1 MKESIKKRAP
11 KSKTPTTVIFQARLS
26 YVHLDQPWAGAEGN
40 EPKYSVSCIIPKDDV
55 ETVAA
60 IEKAI
65 DTAVREGVTKIWKGK
80 TPNVRASNFKYP
92 LKDGDVERP
101 DDEAYAGCMFLGANS
116 KKPVPCFNRL
126 QERIDPQEVYSG
138 CWALVQVGFFPFD
151 QGSKGVGAGLNA
163 VLKVADDDRLG
174 GGEASASD
182 FDGMGL
188 DDGKDDLL
196 DL

>member
-1 MKESIKKRAP
+1 MNTQIKKRAP
-11 KSKTPTTVIFQARLS
+11 KMKTPTTVIFQARLS
-26 YVHLDQPWAGAEGN
+26 YVHLDKPWSGAEGN
-40 EPKYSVSCIIPKDDV
+40 EPKYSVSCIIPKSDT

-65 DTAVREGVTKIWKGK
+65 KAAVDDGVTKIWKGK
-80 TPNVRASNFKYP
+80 TPNVKASNFKYP

-101 DDEAYAGCMFLGANS
+101 DDEAYAGCMYLGANS
-116 KKPVPCFNRL
+116 KKAVPCFNRL
-126 QERIDPQEVYSG
+126 QEKIAPEDVYSG

-151 QGSKGVGAGLNA
+151 QGSKGVGCGLNA
-163 VLKVADDDRLG
+163 VLKVADDERLG

-188 DDGKDDLL
+188 DDDGDDLL